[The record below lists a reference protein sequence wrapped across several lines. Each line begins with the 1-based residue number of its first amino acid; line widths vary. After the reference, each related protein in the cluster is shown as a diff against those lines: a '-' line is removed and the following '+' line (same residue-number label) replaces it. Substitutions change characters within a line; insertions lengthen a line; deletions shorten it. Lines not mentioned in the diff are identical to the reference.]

1 MYALFGTTIA
11 LSDPVHGNDK
21 ETNMK
26 KQKQNPQDQE
36 LRDQQLEKAAGGTQ
50 NQLWG
55 DWFIIDEGRA
65 IGSDA
70 GDLGSNDGDLATEE
84 GGDDPSQREQ

>member
-1 MYALFGTTIA
+1 
-11 LSDPVHGNDK
+11 
-21 ETNMK
+21 MK